1 MDLKW
6 NIRIQQHGEEAHII
20 VSYKLGSEMMN
31 FNFSFGKKPKKN
43 KLICKFVNQRIQ
55 HKKVYQEQLD
65 RLDSQ
70 LQLENIDQLE
80 RERLRTILEAKFYE
94 QQQEDLEQLQ
104 ELLK

>member
-1 MDLKW
+1 
-6 NIRIQQHGEEAHII
+6 
-20 VSYKLGSEMMN
+20 MN
-31 FNFSFGKKPKKN
+31 FNFSFGKKSKKN

-55 HKKVYQEQLD
+55 HKKVYLEQLD

>member
-1 MDLKW
+1 M
-6 NIRIQQHGEEAHII
+6 G
-20 VSYKLGSEMMN
+20 
-31 FNFSFGKKPKKN
+31 FNFSFGKKPKKS
-43 KLICKFVNQRIQ
+43 KVICKFVNQRIQ
-55 HKKVYQEQLD
+55 HKKAYQEQLD